1 MSWNLLREA
10 FLAVGMITVLILSLW
25 GITGQMPPLVVVES
39 DSMVHDA
46 ESGEVGSID
55 AGDLILVHQYQTT
68 KVITFA
74 EASQPFNSY
83 YGYSSHGMNGDVII
97 YEKNGLAG
105 TPIIHR
111 AILEAKPSLTQ
122 AVNDSTECNNSA
134 YDSSLKAC
142 ILSWDVPGTTL
153 RNVSSISWVFDGNM
167 TGEYDCQRDSQFNHG
182 EVGMTQFL
190 TIENWKPQRAGFMT
204 LGDNN
209 KCSVDQGWSP
219 SKGGVVGASGLF
231 DSDGVGVDAVS
242 RNHLVGIAG
251 GEIPWLGTVK
261 LMMSGDGSPG
271 TTQVP
276 SASWG
281 WLFVSIAS
289 VLALPIMLEPLL
301 NRIIKGS
308 PEVAEAEQERN
319 YAGRFPANVS
329 SA

>member
-10 FLAVGMITVLILSLW
+10 CLAVGMIGVLILSLW

-39 DSMVHDA
+39 DSMVHNA

-74 EASQPFNSY
+74 EATYPNNKH
-83 YGYSSHGMNGDVII
+83 YGHSSHGMNGDVII
-97 YEKNGLAG
+97 YEKNGEVG

-111 AILEAKPSLTQ
+111 AILEAVPSLTK
-122 AVNDSTECNNSA
+122 AANDSTDCNTSI

-153 RNVSSISWVFDGNM
+153 RNVSSISWVFDGNW
-167 TGEYDCQRDSQFNHG
+167 TGEYDCQRNSQFNHG
-182 EVGMTQFL
+182 EVGMEKFL

-219 SKGGVVGASGLF
+219 SKGGVAGATGLF
-231 DSDGVGVDAVS
+231 DSNGVGVDAVS
-242 RNHLVGIAG
+242 RSHLVGIAG

-271 TTQVP
+271 TSQVP

-281 WLFVSIAS
+281 WLFISIAS
-289 VLALPIMLEPLL
+289 VLALPIILEPLL
-301 NRIIKGS
+301 NRIINGS

-319 YAGRFPANVS
+319 YAERFPVNVS

>member
-1 MSWNLLREA
+1 
-10 FLAVGMITVLILSLW
+10 
-25 GITGQMPPLVVVES
+25 
-39 DSMVHDA
+39 
-46 ESGEVGSID
+46 
-55 AGDLILVHQYQTT
+55 
-68 KVITFA
+68 
-74 EASQPFNSY
+74 
-83 YGYSSHGMNGDVII
+83 MNGDVII

-122 AVNDSTECNNSA
+122 AVNDSTECNTSV

-153 RNVSSISWVFDGNM
+153 RNVSSVSWVFDGNM
-167 TGEYDCQRDSQFNHG
+167 TGEYDCQRNSQFNHG

-219 SKGGVVGASGLF
+219 SKGGVVGSTGLF
-231 DSDGVGVDAVS
+231 DSEGVGVDAVS

-271 TTQVP
+271 TSQVP

-301 NRIIKGS
+301 NRIIKAS